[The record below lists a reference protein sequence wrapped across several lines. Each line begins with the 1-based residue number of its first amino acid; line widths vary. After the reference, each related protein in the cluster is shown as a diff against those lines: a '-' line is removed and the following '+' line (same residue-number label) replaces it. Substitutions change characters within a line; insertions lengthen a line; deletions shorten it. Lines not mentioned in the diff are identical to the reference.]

1 MNLCRGRW
9 RAIGM
14 AVATVLFAPEAFA
27 QGSFILPST
36 RVIMAGPV
44 SLYPQIGLRET
55 GTDSN
60 VYLDS
65 TSPRSDLTYS
75 LTPRLYAVVPIGNT
89 RFIGTGTGDLV
100 YFQTYSDQRSLTLV
114 LDGRYEVTSPG
125 FRPFVEMAFASRGER
140 VGFEIDARARHTQ
153 SNLLAGIDVDVTPI
167 TALTA
172 WVGHSATA
180 YDEDDEYLSF
190 LLADQLNHT
199 RDTAA
204 AGARFRV
211 TPLTTVLVA
220 AEFERD
226 RFELA
231 PLRNADSFRIA
242 PAIALDTGAAITG
255 NAKAGFR
262 SFTPRHPEVPSFRGF
277 VGSAR
282 LHYALPDII
291 RLDLEADRDLS
302 YSYDPIQPYYME
314 AGVRL
319 TATQRVLR
327 PDRNHRNW
335 RTARDSQPANR
346 RPVVRWP
353 SGGDDLTGRRRGH
366 SDEQANAVCL
376 DLRADGTCLDRAGG
390 PQLRA
395 HSRARFNQLRTLNCE
410 KPPPACSRSGSRSGI
425 LER

>member
-1 MNLCRGRW
+1 MNLCQGRW

-27 QGSFILPST
+27 QASFILPST

-55 GTDSN
+55 GADSN

-65 TSPRSDLTYS
+65 ISPRSDLTYS
-75 LTPRLYAVVPIGNT
+75 LTPRLYAVVPVGNT

-114 LDGRYEVTSPG
+114 LDGRYEVMSPG

-140 VGFEIDARARHTQ
+140 VGFEIDARARNTQ
-153 SNLLAGIDVDVTPI
+153 SSLLAGIDVDVTPI

-231 PLRNADSFRIA
+231 PLRDADSFRIA

-255 NAKAGFR
+255 NANAGFR

-302 YSYDPIQPYYME
+302 YSYDPIQPYYLD

-319 TATQRVLR
+319 TATQRVFGPIEIIAIGER
-327 PDRNHRNW
+327 REIR
-335 RTARDSQPANR
+335 SQR
-346 RPVVRWP
+346 I
-353 SGGDDLTGRRRGH
+353 GGQSFDGRREVTT
-366 SDEQANAVCL
+366 SL
-376 DLRADGTCLDRAGG
+376 GG
-390 PQLRA
+390 GVGIQMNRQM
-395 HSRARFNQLRTLNCE
+395 RFALTYERTERVSTEPVGRNYERTRVL
-410 KPPPACSRSGSRSGI
+410 GSISYG
-425 LER
+425 L